1 MIDGNTASLNKHLDE
16 QEEGEKKRE
25 RLFKYL
31 ENEFEEYRI
40 LVAKIQLVA
49 KDFEGIDFT
58 DDINEALLGE
68 I

>member
-1 MIDGNTASLNKHLDE
+1 MTKLDKLIL
-16 QEEGEKKRE
+16 QKEEKDKLQIEARE
-25 RLFKYL
+25 RLLKYL
-31 ENEFEEYRI
+31 DNELEEYRI